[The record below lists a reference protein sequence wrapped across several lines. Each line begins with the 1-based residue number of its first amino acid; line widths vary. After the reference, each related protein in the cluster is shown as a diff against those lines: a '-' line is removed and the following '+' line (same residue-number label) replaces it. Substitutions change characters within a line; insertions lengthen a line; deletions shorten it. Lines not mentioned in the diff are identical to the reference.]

1 MADDKL
7 KAGPESPGEGSVGDA
22 QTVTKPP
29 VPETV
34 EEPAAGTGPVRQ
46 PEQSVTPG
54 MGGDVPA
61 QPAPQVEADKVKKSP
76 DQDKKVEPEEK
87 TAKRR
92 GRPPKEQDS
101 PQGDK
106 PEKGPEPRTGRPAKA
121 DKAARGESPS
131 PALDKVSRS
140 KEQELTLAQ
149 RGGKI
154 RRERNQNVKDFLSG
168 KRETPFADG
177 KQPPKSTKAAP
188 VKEAEAPAPEIKL
201 PPTPEVPPRPVEQG
215 KIVYLKLSELHPFH
229 TLRDHPFKVQDDK
242 AMDDLVGTIKEH
254 GIMTPATVRP
264 EKDGNG
270 YEIIAGHRR
279 CHGGERAGLD
289 EIPCI
294 VREMTDLEAVREMK
308 NSNKQRG
315 DPLPS
320 ELAKLLDLELEAIKR
335 QGARP
340 KNDKEAE
347 ALGKLSVEIVGKEHD
362 MNYKKVLR
370 YVRLNHLVPELLE
383 KVDAKNMGF
392 MPAVEL
398 SYIKPENQRLIAVS
412 IDGEQSSPSVK
423 QAKRLRELDQEGL
436 LNGDVIDGILSEEK
450 REVDN
455 VIISTDEL
463 NKYFGKEVTPAKMK
477 EQIIALLD
485 EWKEKQPPEL
495 AKPEKKHELDNAK
508 ALILRLAAEQYAA
521 LGNEEYETTRLR
533 HLFSAFE
540 CVAELNADL
549 LKSTVSEVQVTH
561 QNVKLRLK
569 NGQVIERSDLQ

>member
-22 QTVTKPP
+22 QTVTRPP
-29 VPETV
+29 APEAV
-34 EEPAAGTGPVRQ
+34 EGPAAGTGPVRQ

-54 MGGDVPA
+54 MGGDVPT
-61 QPAPQVEADKVKKSP
+61 QPTPQVEADKVEKSP

-106 PEKGPEPRTGRPAKA
+106 PEKGPGPRTGRPAKA
-121 DKAARGESPS
+121 DKAARDKSPS
-131 PALDKVSRS
+131 PALDKVSRG
-140 KEQELTLAQ
+140 KEQELTPAQ
-149 RGGKI
+149 RGGKT
-154 RRERNQNVKDFLSG
+154 RRERNQNVKDFLAG

-264 EKDGNG
+264 EKDGKG

-279 CHGGERAGLD
+279 CRGSELAGVEEL
-289 EIPCI
+289 PCI
-294 VREMTDLEAVREMK
+294 VRDMTDVEAVREMK

-320 ELAKLLDLELEAIKR
+320 ELAKLLDLEVEAIKH
-335 QGARP
+335 QGGRLDGVAP
-340 KNDKEAE
+340 GDV
-347 ALGKLSVEIVGKEHD
+347 GKRSVEIVGEAHD
-362 MNYKKVLR
+362 MNYKKVMR
-370 YVRLNHLVPELLE
+370 YLRLNSLVPELLS
-383 KVDAKNMGF
+383 KVDEKGLGF
-392 MPAVEL
+392 MPAVEI
-398 SYIKPENQRLIAVS
+398 SYIKPKNQRLIAVS
-412 IDGEQSSPSVK
+412 IDGEQSSPSHA
-423 QAKRLRELDQEGL
+423 QAKRLRELDQAGK
-436 LNGDVIDGILSEEK
+436 LNGDVIDGILSEKKKED
-450 REVDN
+450 RG
-455 VIISTDEL
+455 VIISMAEL
-463 NKYFGKEVTPAKMK
+463 EKYFGKEVTPVKMK
-477 EQIIALLD
+477 EQIMSLLD

-495 AKPEKKHELDNAK
+495 KKPEKK
-508 ALILRLAAEQYAA
+508 
-521 LGNEEYETTRLR
+521 
-533 HLFSAFE
+533 
-540 CVAELNADL
+540 ADL
-549 LKSTVSEVQVTH
+549 EK
-561 QNVKLRLK
+561 
-569 NGQVIERSDLQ
+569 

>member
-1 MADDKL
+1 
-7 KAGPESPGEGSVGDA
+7 
-22 QTVTKPP
+22 
-29 VPETV
+29 
-34 EEPAAGTGPVRQ
+34 
-46 PEQSVTPG
+46 
-54 MGGDVPA
+54 
-61 QPAPQVEADKVKKSP
+61 
-76 DQDKKVEPEEK
+76 
-87 TAKRR
+87 
-92 GRPPKEQDS
+92 
-101 PQGDK
+101 
-106 PEKGPEPRTGRPAKA
+106 
-121 DKAARGESPS
+121 
-131 PALDKVSRS
+131 
-140 KEQELTLAQ
+140 
-149 RGGKI
+149 
-154 RRERNQNVKDFLSG
+154 
-168 KRETPFADG
+168 
-177 KQPPKSTKAAP
+177 
-188 VKEAEAPAPEIKL
+188 
-201 PPTPEVPPRPVEQG
+201 
-215 KIVYLKLSELHPFH
+215 
-229 TLRDHPFKVQDDK
+229 
-242 AMDDLVGTIKEH
+242 MDDLVGTIREH

-264 EKDGNG
+264 EKDGKG

-340 KNDKEAE
+340 KNDQEAEALGKLSVEIVGKEHGIMTPGTVRPEKDGKGYEIIAGHRRQFGGILAGLEEMPCIIRNMTDLEAVREMRNSNKQRGEPLPSELAKLLDLELEAIKRQGARPKNEKEAE

-383 KVDAKNMGF
+383 KVDAKSMGF

-412 IDGEQSSPSVK
+412 IDGEVASPTVK

-477 EQIIALLD
+477 AQILALLD

-495 AKPEKKHELDNAK
+495 AKPEKKNELDK
-508 ALILRLAAEQYAA
+508 
-521 LGNEEYETTRLR
+521 
-533 HLFSAFE
+533 
-540 CVAELNADL
+540 
-549 LKSTVSEVQVTH
+549 
-561 QNVKLRLK
+561 
-569 NGQVIERSDLQ
+569 